1 MARNRRGV
9 HINWHGK
16 YLNEEEIAA
25 DMIAKIRANIAKI
38 RANPEGV
45 KVWLDPI
52 SWELPRSNYEEL
64 PPHAGALMNVGMQV
78 RNYYGLWHPECPYTK
93 TSGDDLE
100 VKDGIIT
107 DPRFPDNLSA
117 RIIER
122 VRKVF
127 ADEAKQSKELHIADS
142 HPDRLGFSWCGEPL
156 VTGSAIAIE
165 DKRSFRTVE
174 EAAQIGRRGDKDS
187 FIVCTRCLERVTAA
201 LRHGHN

>member
-1 MARNRRGV
+1 MPINRRGV

-25 DMIAKIRANIAKI
+25 DMIAKIRAN
-38 RANPEGV
+38 PEGV

-52 SWELPRSNYEEL
+52 SWELPYSDYKVL

-93 TSGDDLE
+93 TGGADLE

-107 DPRFPDNLSA
+107 DPMFPDNLSM
-117 RIIER
+117 RIIDR

-142 HPDRLGFSWCGEPL
+142 HPQRSGFAWCGETL
-156 VTGSAIAIE
+156 LDSS
-165 DKRSFRTVE
+165 KRTFRNVE
-174 EAAQIGRRGDKDS
+174 EAAQIGRSGMDS

-201 LRHGHN
+201 LRHGHK

>member
-1 MARNRRGV
+1 MPINRRGV

-25 DMIAKIRANIAKI
+25 DMIAKIRAN
-38 RANPEGV
+38 PEGV
-45 KVWLDPI
+45 KVWLDPV
-52 SWELPRSNYEEL
+52 SWKMPYGDYKEL
-64 PPHAGALMNVGMQV
+64 PPHAGALINVGMQV

-93 TSGDDLE
+93 PGSADLE

-107 DPRFPDNLSA
+107 DPMFPDNLSM
-117 RIIER
+117 RVIER

-127 ADEAKQSKELHIADS
+127 ADEAKHSKELHIADN
-142 HPDRLGFSWCGEPL
+142 HPQRLGFAWCGAPL
-156 VTGSAIAIE
+156 LDNKMRT
-165 DKRSFRTVE
+165 FRNVE
-174 EAAQIGRRGDKDS
+174 EAAQIGRRGGKDT